1 MSVKVLGYEVDEPV
15 NVNGTHLV
23 GEITTT
29 YAKLVEQFG
38 EPTFTDADP
47 NEKVNCEWTIDA
59 KVVADG
65 DDEEDNDGDDNDT
78 AADDNCGHD
87 GGEYDDGDDD
97 DDDDVTDA
105 AGDES

>member
-1 MSVKVLGYEVDEPV
+1 MIVKVLGYEADESV

-47 NEKVNCEWTIDA
+47 NEKVACEWTIDA
-59 KVVADG
+59 KVVSDG
-65 DDEEDNDGDDNDT
+65 DDEED
-78 AADDNCGHD
+78 
-87 GGEYDDGDDD
+87 YF
-97 DDDDVTDA
+97 
-105 AGDES
+105 